1 MNRKASGIPTVA
13 RLCLLVLFL
22 VPQSSFAS
30 TTNPNIVFIYGD
42 DIGYGD
48 LGCYGATAVKT
59 PHADRLAA
67 EGLRFTSAYSAA
79 ATCTPSRYALLTGE
93 YAFRR
98 KGTGILPGDAAMII
112 EPGRATLPTLLRQA
126 GYHTGIVGK
135 WHLGLGSE
143 KDGPDWNG
151 DIAPGPL
158 DIGFD
163 YSFIMAATGDRVP
176 CVYIENRRVV
186 GCLPEDPIS
195 VNYKEA
201 YPGEPTG
208 ETNRGSLTMDWSHK
222 HNQAVVNGIPRIGF
236 MKGGKGALWK
246 DEEMADTFTRE
257 ALSFIERE
265 KDHPFFLYF
274 APHDIHVPRV
284 PNPRFNGQTPMGP
297 RGDAIV
303 EFDDAVGVVLK
314 KLDDL
319 NLSDN
324 TVVILSSDNGPV
336 LDDGYRDFA
345 NEKLGDHKPAGSFR
359 GGKYSQFEGG
369 TRMPLLIR
377 WPGRVK
383 PGVSD
388 AIVSQVDFAAS
399 LASLVGRQP
408 KKATMPDSQNVLP
421 ALLGEST
428 TGRESVVE
436 QAKGL
441 SFRKGNWKY
450 VAPGNAADQLGP
462 WRKLQIPAP
471 GWLFDLSADPGETK
485 DLSAKYPEKLK
496 ELAAELSKISG
507 L

>member
-1 MNRKASGIPTVA
+1 
-13 RLCLLVLFL
+13 
-22 VPQSSFAS
+22 
-30 TTNPNIVFIYGD
+30 
-42 DIGYGD
+42 
-48 LGCYGATAVKT
+48 
-59 PHADRLAA
+59 
-67 EGLRFTSAYSAA
+67 
-79 ATCTPSRYALLTGE
+79 
-93 YAFRR
+93 
-98 KGTGILPGDAAMII
+98 
-112 EPGRATLPTLLRQA
+112 
-126 GYHTGIVGK
+126 
-135 WHLGLGSE
+135 
-143 KDGPDWNG
+143 
-151 DIAPGPL
+151 
-158 DIGFD
+158 
-163 YSFIMAATGDRVP
+163 
-176 CVYIENRRVV
+176 
-186 GCLPEDPIS
+186 
-195 VNYKEA
+195 
-201 YPGEPTG
+201 
-208 ETNRGSLTMDWSHK
+208 
-222 HNQAVVNGIPRIGF
+222 
-236 MKGGKGALWK
+236 
-246 DEEMADTFTRE
+246 
-257 ALSFIERE
+257 
-265 KDHPFFLYF
+265 
-274 APHDIHVPRV
+274 
-284 PNPRFNGQTPMGP
+284 MGP

-303 EFDDAVGVVLK
+303 EFDDAVGAVLK

-345 NEKLGDHKPAGSFR
+345 NEKLGDHKPAGPFR

-369 TRMPLLIR
+369 TRMPLIIR